1 MSATL
6 AARGCG
12 GVVGVGRPPMRHR
25 TGDEPIGSRFVATAL
40 EEALYFICFTGDDEA
55 AEVTVGPMA

>member
-1 MSATL
+1 
-6 AARGCG
+6 
-12 GVVGVGRPPMRHR
+12 MRHR